1 VTVRGGIPDPGYDT
15 FPAMLRHLCE
25 RFGARECVVIGDD
38 RLRFA
43 EADAASARLARR
55 LLASGVGKGTR
66 VGLLAPNGPDFVI
79 GMLAVCRLGAILV
92 PINTFFQADELAWTL
107 RHADVQTLLT
117 VPRLL
122 SHDYLARL
130 EEAVP
135 GLRSAAG
142 PDLLLPS
149 MPYLRQIRVLG
160 ESDRRWCR
168 TETRAEET
176 GSPMV
181 DADLLDAIEA
191 RVCTSDEA
199 LIIYTSGSTA
209 EPKGIVHTQGALVR
223 HAWWLGREHGFV
235 PEDRVFTPNAFF
247 FIGGFVFSLLAP
259 MQMGACLI
267 CEERFEPGETLARIE
282 RERATIVTGWPHYGP
297 AMARHE
303 SFLRRDLSAVRAGY
317 LFEILPPGAVRFHYS
332 LGMTETCGSHCFW
345 PPERELPAGS
355 LGVAVPGVE
364 HEVIDPESGA
374 ALPPGE
380 PGELRVRGYTVMQ
393 GMYGR
398 TREEV
403 LEPDGWYRT
412 GDRVTLDEN
421 GHVYFHGRL
430 GDLIKTG
437 GANVSPQEVE
447 RALAELQ
454 GVLEAH
460 VVGLPDAERGQ
471 LVAAAVVLDGSVP
484 LEADE
489 LRSELRAKLAAYKV
503 PKRFDFFAKQDL
515 PYKAT
520 GKIDKRA
527 LVERMGGSR

>member
-1 VTVRGGIPDPGYDT
+1 
-15 FPAMLRHLCE
+15 
-25 RFGARECVVIGDD
+25 
-38 RLRFA
+38 
-43 EADAASARLARR
+43 
-55 LLASGVGKGTR
+55 
-66 VGLLAPNGPDFVI
+66 
-79 GMLAVCRLGAILV
+79 
-92 PINTFFQADELAWTL
+92 
-107 RHADVQTLLT
+107 
-117 VPRLL
+117 
-122 SHDYLARL
+122 
-130 EEAVP
+130 
-135 GLRSAAG
+135 
-142 PDLLLPS
+142 
-149 MPYLRQIRVLG
+149 
-160 ESDRRWCR
+160 
-168 TETRAEET
+168 
-176 GSPMV
+176 
-181 DADLLDAIEA
+181 
-191 RVCTSDEA
+191 
-199 LIIYTSGSTA
+199 
-209 EPKGIVHTQGALVR
+209 
-223 HAWWLGREHGFV
+223 
-235 PEDRVFTPNAFF
+235 
-247 FIGGFVFSLLAP
+247 
-259 MQMGACLI
+259 
-267 CEERFEPGETLARIE
+267 
-282 RERATIVTGWPHYGP
+282 
-297 AMARHE
+297 
-303 SFLRRDLSAVRAGY
+303 
-317 LFEILPPGAVRFHYS
+317 
-332 LGMTETCGSHCFW
+332 
-345 PPERELPAGS
+345 
-355 LGVAVPGVE
+355 
-364 HEVIDPESGA
+364 
-374 ALPPGE
+374 
-380 PGELRVRGYTVMQ
+380 MQ